1 MNVVDQIEFETAKEL
16 FDFLKKVEPPDI
28 GILSE
33 KEIDIESYIHVTA
46 IRCFDCGKSLF
57 MEEGTGKIQS
67 IKLDVLVI
75 NKEILLAPEYIIF
88 RIEEPDEGTPEYFLY
103 SSFIYINRDDNGKPT
118 PIKMMNMN

>member
-57 MEEGTGKIQS
+57 MAEGTGKIQS
-67 IKLDVLVI
+67 IKSDVLVI

>member
-57 MEEGTGKIQS
+57 MAEGTGKIQS